1 MARGRQSWDGMTDG
15 PIARYR
21 ALTEGGVITKDPAQ
35 ELAAEKLEALHHRL
49 LETPARES
57 ASGLRGLFSRNRK
70 DPKSETETRTDY
82 QGLYLYGGVG
92 RGKSMLMDL
101 FFDGAPVAHKR
112 RVHFHAF
119 MLEVHAEVH
128 RWRKM
133 DKKARAGEWGASFA
147 REDDPI
153 PPVASRIADQAHL
166 LCFDEF
172 QVSDVADAMILS
184 RLFTVL
190 FARGVWVVATSNRAP
205 HELYQGGLNRPLFE
219 PFIDLVGE
227 RLDVLHLD
235 SATDYRLNRLKGHPV
250 YHAPWGAGATRAL
263 NQSFKDLTDAEGGA
277 PSVLTVQGRTLP
289 VPDQARG
296 VARFS
301 FEDLCARPLG
311 AADHLAI
318 AEAFHTVLIDDI
330 PALSPAKRN
339 EAKRF
344 VTLIDAL
351 YENKVRLICSAEV
364 EATQLYPAG
373 DGAFEFERT
382 VSRLL
387 EMQSDAYLSAR
398 PGAA

>member
-1 MARGRQSWDGMTDG
+1 MTEG

-21 ALTEGGVITKDPAQ
+21 ALSEGGVITKDPAQ
-35 ELAAEKLEALHHRL
+35 ELAAEKLEGLHHRL
-49 LETPARES
+49 TDSPARET

-70 DPKSETETRTDY
+70 DAKSETETRTDY

-101 FFDGAPVAHKR
+101 FFDGAPIAQKR

-133 DKKARAGEWGASFA
+133 DKKARAKEWGASFA
-147 REDDPI
+147 KADDPI
-153 PPVASRIADQAHL
+153 GPVASRIADQAHL

-190 FARGVWVVATSNRAP
+190 FERGVWVVATSNRAP
-205 HELYQGGLNRPLFE
+205 SELYQGGLNRPLFE
-219 PFIDLVGE
+219 PFIELVGQK
-227 RLDVLHLD
+227 LDVLHLD
-235 SATDYRLNRLKGHPV
+235 SATDYRLNRIKGHPV
-250 YHAPWGAGATRAL
+250 YHAPWGGAATQAL
-263 NQSFKDLTDAEGGA
+263 TQSFKDLTDAEGGA
-277 PSVLTVQGRTLP
+277 PMVLTVQGRSLQ
-289 VPDQARG
+289 VPEQARG

-301 FEDLCARPLG
+301 FEDLCAKPLG
-311 AADHLAI
+311 AADYLAI
-318 AEAFHTVLIDDI
+318 AETFHTVLIDDI

-364 EATQLYPAG
+364 AAVELYPAG

-387 EMQSDAYLSAR
+387 EMQSDAYLSIR
-398 PGAA
+398 SGAL